1 MKFLHTSDWHV
12 GKAIRGHSRADEHR
26 AVLDEIIGIAQTEAV
41 DLVIVAGDLFET
53 TSPTP
58 EAEAIVYDAFLRLAK
73 IAPVVAISGN
83 HDNPRRLSAIAPLLE
98 LGRVTMV
105 TEPKA
110 PNDGGVLDLVVGS
123 AGQGDRGG
131 SDEDGG
137 ATTVTKV
144 RIALLPFVS
153 QRSIVRADD
162 LMSDAAFQNVQLY
175 ADRMHR
181 VVGALSASFSADAV
195 NLIVAHAFVQGGA
208 TGGGERAAHL
218 ADEYSV
224 PTTAF
229 PSTASYVALGHLH
242 RPQVVRGATAIH
254 YCGSPLQLDFGEE
267 AQTKQVNI
275 VDVSPGLPAKVT
287 AVPLRAGRSLRTIVG
302 TLSELADLVGTS
314 LVSDTGQGPPWLR
327 VRVREATRPGL
338 ADEVRELL
346 GPGVVDVV
354 VEHDGPIA
362 SPRVRRDG
370 RSPQQLFAEFL
381 SDRAIEDPRLQ
392 AGFSQL
398 LEDVSLNDQ
407 IGQPERTS
415 GPVAKQ

>member
-26 AVLDEIIGIAQTEAV
+26 AVLGEIIGIAESEAV

-53 TSPTP
+53 ASPMP
-58 EAEAIVYDAFLRLAK
+58 EAESIVYEAFLRLAAV
-73 IAPVVAISGN
+73 APVVAISGN
-83 HDNPRRLSAIAPLLE
+83 HDNPRRLNAVAPLLE

-110 PNDGGVLDLVVGS
+110 PNDGGVIDLVVGEGS
-123 AGQGDRGG
+123 GQ
-131 SDEDGG
+131 E
-137 ATTVTKV
+137 TV

-162 LMSDAAFQNVQLY
+162 LMTDAAFQNVQLY

-181 VVGALSASFSADAV
+181 VVGALSTSFSADTV

-208 TGGGERAAHL
+208 VGGGERAAHL

-267 AQTKQVNI
+267 SQTKQVNI
-275 VDVSPGLPAKVT
+275 VEASPGLPAKMT
-287 AVPLRAGRSLRTIVG
+287 AVPLTAGRSLRTVVG
-302 TLSELADLVGTS
+302 TLAELADLVGTP
-314 LVSDTGQGPPWLR
+314 LVSGTGQGSPWLR

-370 RSPQQLFAEFL
+370 RSPQELFSEFL
-381 SDRAIEDPRLQ
+381 SDRAIKDPRLEV
-392 AGFSQL
+392 GFSQL
-398 LEDVSLNDQ
+398 LEDVSLADGPDGSGASLDQ
-407 IGQPERTS
+407 EARR
-415 GPVAKQ
+415 

>member
-26 AVLDEIIGIAQTEAV
+26 AVLDEIINIAEREAV

-53 TSPTP
+53 ASPTP
-58 EAEAIVYDAFLRLAK
+58 ESESIVYDTFLRLAAV
-73 IAPVVAISGN
+73 APVVAISGN
-83 HDNPRRLSAIAPLLE
+83 HDNPRRLNAVAPLLE

-105 TEPKA
+105 TEPRA
-110 PNDGGVLDLVVGS
+110 PNDGGVIDVVVGE
-123 AGQGDRGG
+123 GTDQ
-131 SDEDGG
+131 E
-137 ATTVTKV
+137 TV

-162 LMSDAAFQNVQLY
+162 LMADAAFQNVQLY

-181 VVGALSASFSADAV
+181 VVGALSASFSADTV
-195 NLIVAHAFVQGGA
+195 NLIVGHAFVQGGA
-208 TGGGERAAHL
+208 AGGGERPAHL

-229 PSTASYVALGHLH
+229 PSTANYVALGHLH

-267 AQTKQVNI
+267 AQIKQVNI
-275 VDVSPGLPAKVT
+275 VEASPGLPAKMT
-287 AVPLRAGRSLRTIVG
+287 AVPLSAGRSLRTVVG
-302 TLSELADLVGTS
+302 TLAELADMVETS
-314 LVSDTGQGPPWLR
+314 LVTDTGQGAPWLR

-346 GPGVVDVV
+346 GPCVVDVV
-354 VEHDGPIA
+354 VEHDGPVA

-370 RSPQQLFAEFL
+370 RSPQELFAEFL
-381 SDRAIEDPRLQ
+381 SDRDIVDPRLE
-392 AGFSQL
+392 AGFSLL
-398 LEDVSLNDQ
+398 LEDVSTADGGAAASSDQ
-407 IGQPERTS
+407 
-415 GPVAKQ
+415 VAVQ

>member
-26 AVLDEIIGIAQTEAV
+26 AVLDEIIAIAQTEAV

-83 HDNPRRLSAIAPLLE
+83 HDNPRRLRAIAPLLE

-123 AGQGDRGG
+123 AGEG
-131 SDEDGG
+131 DEDGAG
-137 ATTVTKV
+137 DVTAKTKV

-181 VVGALSASFSADAV
+181 VVGALSASFSADTV

-242 RPQVVRGATAIH
+242 RAQVVRGATAIH

-275 VDVSPGLPAKVT
+275 VDVSPGLPAKVA
-287 AVPLRAGRSLRTIVG
+287 AVALSAGRSLRTIVG

-381 SDRAIEDPRLQ
+381 SDRAIEDSRLQ

-407 IGQPERTS
+407 TS
-415 GPVAKQ
+415 EPGSTSSQVAKQ